1 MYAFKG
7 DRIHVQDEHSATTRA
22 AEVVSGDHADGRPP
36 YWVRWTDTGEESL
49 LFPTTGSYIAH
60 AGPAYPLE
68 DEPRL
73 VVAPVVMP

>member
-7 DRIHVQDEHSATTRA
+7 DRIHVQDQHAAGTRDA
-22 AEVVSGDHADGRPP
+22 VVISGDYTDGRPP
-36 YWVRWTDTGEESL
+36 YWVRWADTGEEGL
-49 LFPTTGSYIAH
+49 LYPSPDVFIAH

-73 VVAPVVMP
+73 VVAPVLV

>member
-7 DRIHVQDEHSATTRA
+7 DRIHVQGQGDA
-22 AEVVSGDHADGRPP
+22 VVISSDYTDGRPP
-36 YWVRWTDTGEESL
+36 FWVRYDSGQQDL
-49 LFPTTGSYIAH
+49 LYPDSSADIEH

-73 VVAPVVMP
+73 VVAAHDVCAL

>member
-7 DRIHVQDEHSATTRA
+7 DRIHLQDENGTVTREAT
-22 AEVVSGDHADGRPP
+22 VISSDYSDGRPP
-36 YWVRWTDTGEESL
+36 YWVRWEDSGEEEM
-49 LFPTTGSYIAH
+49 LFPTAGTYIAH

-73 VVAPVVMP
+73 VVAPVVLP

>member
-7 DRIHVQDEHSATTRA
+7 DHVRVEDEHGCGTRA
-22 AEVVSGDHADGRPP
+22 AVVISGHYSDGRPP
-36 YWVRWTDTGEESL
+36 YWVRWSDTGEEDVLYPS
-49 LFPTTGSYIAH
+49 PDAYIDH

-73 VVAPVVMP
+73 VVAAVVV